1 MKDRLGI
8 ALVGAGVIGRVHA
21 ENISADP
28 TALLVMV
35 VDASPEAAA
44 ATAERHGVRAA
55 EDFDAALADAAVDA
69 VVIASP
75 GSLHPEQ
82 VAAAA
87 RAGKAVFVEKP
98 LATSLEA
105 ASAAAKIV
113 REKRVPFQI
122 GFQRRH
128 DPAFT
133 RARRIV
139 TDTLGPPELFRS
151 LTRDPTPP
159 PDHTTIAA
167 GAIVLDSM
175 IHDID
180 AAHYFGGPI
189 AEVYARPA
197 RLVRPDAA
205 SPDWIDTLL
214 VSFRYRHGGLGVLET
229 SWRTI
234 YGYDVRAEI
243 FGAGG
248 RIVIED
254 ESSTELT
261 FAAKLGVSHDYPKN
275 FAERFRDAYRLELH
289 AFVRAVLTGV
299 KPTPGLDVALEALL
313 VAEAIIA
320 SIRTGANVKVGE

>member
-21 ENISADP
+21 ENLSADP
-28 TALLVMV
+28 SARLVAV
-35 VDASPEAAA
+35 VDASPQAAA
-44 ATAERHGVRAA
+44 AIAERFGVRA
-55 EDFDAALADAAVDA
+55 EHDLDAALAIPEVDA

-75 GSLHPEQ
+75 GPLHPEQ
-82 VAAAA
+82 VAAVA

-105 ASAAAKIV
+105 ANSAADAV
-113 REKRVPFQI
+113 RNTGIPFQI

-128 DPAFT
+128 DPAYA

-139 TDTLGPPELFRS
+139 TETLGPPEFFRS

-159 PDHTTIAA
+159 PDHATLAA

-197 RLVRPDAA
+197 KLVRPDAA
-205 SPDWIDTLL
+205 SPDWVDSLL
-214 VSFRYRHGGLGVLET
+214 VSFRYAHGGLGVLET

-248 RIVIED
+248 RILLEN
-254 ESSTELT
+254 ESSTDLT
-261 FAAKLGVSHDYPKN
+261 FAAKLGVSHDYPKS
-275 FAERFRDAYRLELH
+275 FAERFRDAYRLELQ
-289 AFVRAVLTGV
+289 AFVRAVVTGV
-299 KPTPGLDVALEALL
+299 KPTPGLDVALEALV
-313 VAEAIIA
+313 VAEAILD
-320 SIRTGANVKVGE
+320 SIRTGANVKVGG